1 MNQVMTTIFG
11 VIFRTVL
18 FAAGLVFMASLLTI
32 SLLVLTVWL
41 VRAVVARLSG
51 RPVRPWTFEI
61 NRRTA
66 MWPRFNRA
74 SASARPRKRDESTVI
89 DVEPREIKSLKD

>member
-18 FAAGLVFMASLLTI
+18 FLAGLVFMASLLTI

-41 VRAVVARLSG
+41 VRAVAARLSG
-51 RPVRPWTFEI
+51 RPVRPWTFQI
-61 NRRTA
+61 NRRAA
-66 MWPRFNRA
+66 MWRGFNRA
-74 SASARPRKRDESTVI
+74 SASAGPRKRDESTVI
-89 DVEPREIKSLKD
+89 DVEPKEIKSRED